1 MLASSA
7 WDLCSDSAKLPSFS
21 FSCSIRRLF
30 HPSASKQAL
39 GSAGASLPLSLF
51 LAVRSMATKPSTAS
65 PLLSLPFPS
74 VPYPILKE
82 HTHYTMHGISFKLNF
97 ARYYRPIRRVT
108 SDVEL
113 NVVVGRRCLCV
124 NVASVLSRRC
134 CCCCCWSS
142 SSYYSHPSKEKEG
155 ERGLILNWQAD
166 WGRAN
171 TQTNSAQTNLQ
182 LIVLGLAA
190 AFASEQ
196 CVRVCPIAALHFTSK
211 KEEEKD
217 FLWPCECW
225 RTQGSIAAGDNALHW
240 KCCCCCQIYYRLVQ
254 GCAWI

>member
-1 MLASSA
+1 MA
-7 WDLCSDSAKLPSFS
+7 WDRQQCLLHLPEICAATVLNSSFS
-21 FSCSIRRLF
+21 FSRSIRRLF

-113 NVVVGRRCLCV
+113 NVVVGRRRCLCV

-134 CCCCCWSS
+134 CCCCC
-142 SSYYSHPSKEKEG
+142 
-155 ERGLILNWQAD
+155 
-166 WGRAN
+166 
-171 TQTNSAQTNLQ
+171 
-182 LIVLGLAA
+182 
-190 AFASEQ
+190 
-196 CVRVCPIAALHFTSK
+196 
-211 KEEEKD
+211 
-217 FLWPCECW
+217 
-225 RTQGSIAAGDNALHW
+225 
-240 KCCCCCQIYYRLVQ
+240 
-254 GCAWI
+254 

>member
-1 MLASSA
+1 MCHTDCYPKTWLGTDSS
-7 WDLCSDSAKLPSFS
+7 LLHLPEICATTVLNS
-21 FSCSIRRLF
+21 
-30 HPSASKQAL
+30 
-39 GSAGASLPLSLF
+39 PLSLSLAQSADFFIPVPLSRHLDLLAQVSLSFF

-134 CCCCCWSS
+134 CCCCC
-142 SSYYSHPSKEKEG
+142 
-155 ERGLILNWQAD
+155 
-166 WGRAN
+166 
-171 TQTNSAQTNLQ
+171 
-182 LIVLGLAA
+182 
-190 AFASEQ
+190 
-196 CVRVCPIAALHFTSK
+196 
-211 KEEEKD
+211 
-217 FLWPCECW
+217 
-225 RTQGSIAAGDNALHW
+225 
-240 KCCCCCQIYYRLVQ
+240 
-254 GCAWI
+254 